1 MITVQSISKYDKLQ
15 NTVITIGTFDG
26 VHIGHRKI
34 LERLINSAKSSGMRA
49 TVLTFFPHPRMV
61 LQKDA
66 GLKLLN
72 TVEEKAAIM
81 EQIGLDCLIVHPFT
95 KAFSRLTATDFVRDI
110 LVNQLKAKKIII
122 GYDHRF
128 GRNRNA
134 NIQDLMAFGNILD
147 FEVEE
152 IPAQE
157 IDEVSVSSTKIR
169 KALEI
174 GDLTVAKKYL
184 GRDYSISGLVTKGS
198 PAAFGVT
205 RERVSRS
212 LRELGTANRYLGY
225 PYMLTGT
232 IKKGKGLGRTLSFP
246 TANLHIAED
255 YKLIPKNGVYVIQS
269 NLNGAPVNGMM
280 NIGVNPTVDGSRRSI
295 EIHFFDFEDNLY
307 GKKVQIEILHRLR
320 DEKRFDSVE
329 DLRKQLEKDKIKALS
344 LIS

>member
-1 MITVQSISKYDKLQ
+1 MITVQSISQYDKRQ

-34 LERLINSAKSSGMRA
+34 LERLINSAKTSGLRA
-49 TVLTFFPHPRMV
+49 AVLTFFPHPRMV
-61 LQKDA
+61 LQKDS

-72 TVEEKAAIM
+72 TIEEKAAIM
-81 EQIGLDCLIVHPFT
+81 EKIGLDCLIVHPFT

-110 LVNQLKAKKIII
+110 LVNELKAKKIII

-134 NIQDLMAFGNILD
+134 NIQDLIAFGNILD

-169 KALEI
+169 KALEM
-174 GDLTVAKKYL
+174 GDV
-184 GRDYSISGLVTKGS
+184 
-198 PAAFGVT
+198 P
-205 RERVSRS
+205 
-212 LRELGTANRYLGY
+212 TANRYLGY

-246 TANLHIAED
+246 TANLHIAET
-255 YKLIPKNGVYVIQS
+255 YKLIPKNGVYVVQS
-269 NLNGAPVNGMM
+269 TINGEAVYGMM
-280 NIGVNPTVDGSRRSI
+280 NIGVNPTVDGSKRSI
-295 EIHFFDFEDNLY
+295 EIHFFNFRDNLY
-307 GKKVQIEILHRLR
+307 GKQVRIEILHRLR
-320 DEKRFDSVE
+320 DEKRFDSLE
-329 DLRKQLEKDKIKALS
+329 DLRKQLEKDKINALA